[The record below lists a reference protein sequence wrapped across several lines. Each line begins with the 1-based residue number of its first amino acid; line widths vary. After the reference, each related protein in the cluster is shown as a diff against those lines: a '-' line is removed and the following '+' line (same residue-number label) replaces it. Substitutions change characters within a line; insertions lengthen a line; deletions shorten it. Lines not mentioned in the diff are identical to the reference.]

1 MTPARDVA
9 PTGPASDADVPGWWR
24 ALGVPAL
31 ADIHVHVLPDRM
43 QEKVWSFFDARAE
56 RDGVPW
62 PIQYREDR
70 VTRLRRLRALGLA
83 AIPALT
89 YPHKPGMAAWL
100 NDWGAE
106 LAAAEPDVLH
116 CATFHPEPE
125 AATYLPRALADGA
138 RLVKAH
144 VQVGGYDPR
153 DPLLEPVW
161 GALEDAAVPVVI
173 HCGSRPTPGPHTG
186 TAAIAEVLRRH
197 PDLVLVIA
205 HLGMDDYH
213 GFADLAE
220 RHDGVHLDT
229 TMAATDFVQARWPMP
244 ADYPARLAGLRDKV
258 VLGSDFPSIPYPYA
272 HQLQALARLDLG
284 ADWLRAVL
292 WENGARLLRLD
303 PPRRADLA

>member
-1 MTPARDVA
+1 MPD
-9 PTGPASDADVPGWWR
+9 PTDGPATDAEVPAWWR
-24 ALGVPAL
+24 ALGVPGL

-70 VTRLRRLRALGLA
+70 TTRLRRLRDLGLR

-100 NDWGAE
+100 NAWGAE
-106 LAAAEPDVLH
+106 LAASEPDVVH

-125 AATYLPRALADGA
+125 AAEYLPRALASGA

-144 VQVGGYDPR
+144 VQVGGWDPR
-153 DPLLEPVW
+153 DRQLTPVW
-161 GALEDAAVPVVI
+161 EALEATQVPVVI
-173 HCGSRPTPGPHTG
+173 HCGDRPTPGTHTG
-186 TAAIAEVLRRH
+186 TDPIAEVLRRH
-197 PDLVLVIA
+197 PELVLVIA
-205 HLGMDDYH
+205 HLGMGDYH

-220 RHDGVHLDT
+220 AHDGVHLDT
-229 TMAATDFVQARWPMP
+229 TMAATDYVQSRWPMP
-244 ADYPARLAGLRDKV
+244 PGYVRRLEGLVGKV

-272 HQLQALARLDLG
+272 HQLQALARLG
-284 ADWLRAVL
+284 FGEEWLRRVV
-292 WENGARLLRLD
+292 WDNGAHLLGLSPTD
-303 PPRRADLA
+303 DTHLA